1 MLATVIYSVVVPE
14 GGTLETKQGYIL
26 FSKNIK
32 Y

>member
-1 MLATVIYSVVVPE
+1 MCAAVIYSVVVPE
-14 GGTLETKQGYIL
+14 GGALETIQGYIL